1 MKKKALFVINTLGH
15 AGAEVAM
22 LELMKQFD
30 PQEYELSLYV
40 LLGQGE
46 LVSRLPKHVTLLNQ
60 KFMPVSVLSKAGKK
74 NMSKTCLR
82 ALFKKAALIR
92 YFPYLLSNLFDMI
105 RFGRIRV
112 DKLLWR
118 ILADSAWH
126 PLERYDLAVAFLE
139 GGAAYYVADY
149 VNARKKA
156 VFFHVDY
163 RLAGYT
169 RKLDQDCYLK
179 FDQIFAVSGEVKQ
192 HFLDVYPE
200 CQNKTA
206 IFHNII
212 DVAHIR
218 EKSRQAGGFDHDF
231 SGVRLLTVGRLTWQK
246 AYDVAIDAMYL
257 LKQEN
262 PGLAV
267 RWYAVGEG
275 DQRETLEKRIKKLS
289 LQNEFILLGAK
300 ENPYPYY
307 RQADLYI
314 HATRFEGKS
323 IAIQEAQVLGC
334 AIIASDCSGN
344 REQIVDGVDGILCKL
359 DARALKDAILRL
371 INDET
376 LRMQYQKAASQKQVV
391 FREDIDMLLRLAIDS

>member
-15 AGAEVAM
+15 AGAEVAL
-22 LELMKQFD
+22 LELMKQLD
-30 PQEYELSLYV
+30 PQQYELSLYV

-46 LVSRLPKHVTLLNQ
+46 LVNRLPQHVKLLNQ

-74 NMSKTCLR
+74 NMTMTCLV

-92 YFPYLLSNLFDMI
+92 YFPYLLSNLLDMI
-105 RFGRIRV
+105 RSRKIHV

-118 ILADSAWH
+118 ILADGAWR
-126 PLERYDLAVAFLE
+126 PTKRYDLAVAFLE
-139 GGAAYYVADY
+139 GGSAYYVADY

-163 RLAGYT
+163 QLAGYT

-192 HFLDVYPE
+192 HFLQAYPE
-200 CQNKTA
+200 CRDKTA

-212 DVAHIR
+212 DVREIW
-218 EKSRQAGGFDHDF
+218 EKSLLDGGFDRDF
-231 SGVRLLTVGRLTWQK
+231 SGFRLLTVGRLTWQK
-246 AYDVAIDAMYL
+246 AYDVAIDAMRL

-262 PGLAV
+262 PDLAV
-267 RWYAVGEG
+267 RWYVVGEG

-289 LQNEFILLGAK
+289 LQNDFILLGAK

-307 RQADLYI
+307 RQTDLYI

-344 REQIVDGVDGILCKL
+344 REQIVDGVDGALCEL
-359 DARALKDAILRL
+359 DARALKNAILRL
-371 INDET
+371 INDDA
-376 LRMQYQKAASQKQVV
+376 LRKQYQMAASQKQVV
-391 FREDIDMLLRLAIDS
+391 FKEDIDMLTRLALDD